1 MTHFSTHHIQLPH
14 VVPFVQ
20 GRLLKKLSQQM
31 DHGVSF
37 KLSKADWPYNFNF
50 TFAIRRYLL

>member
-14 VVPFVQ
+14 VVQFVQ

-37 KLSKADWPYNFNF
+37 KLNKAD
-50 TFAIRRYLL
+50 

>member
-37 KLSKADWPYNFNF
+37 KLSKAD
-50 TFAIRRYLL
+50 